1 MDWHPSQIPALSG
14 KTIIVTGANSGIGLC
29 AAEELAVRGA
39 EVILACRSQEK
50 GRAALARI
58 RARHA
63 SAQVALEPLDLS
75 SLASVRAFAE
85 SVREKH
91 PRLDVLVNNAGV
103 MALPFSKTADGFEMQ
118 VGTNHLGHFALTA
131 LLWPSLVAA
140 EGARVVTVASVA
152 HHFGKVR
159 LDDLCWEKGYS
170 RWPAY
175 AQSKL
180 CNLLFAK
187 ELARRVERASLGV
200 TSVAC
205 HPGYASTNLQ
215 AKSAQ
220 IRGSSLEE
228 TLMNV
233 GNTTLAQSAAWG
245 SMPTLYAATHE
256 VTAGAYIGPSGP
268 LGLVGVPA
276 VARTSGRANDP
287 ETAARLW
294 ALSEELT
301 KIPFDVSA
309 R

>member
-63 SAQVALEPLDLS
+63 GAQVALEPLDLS